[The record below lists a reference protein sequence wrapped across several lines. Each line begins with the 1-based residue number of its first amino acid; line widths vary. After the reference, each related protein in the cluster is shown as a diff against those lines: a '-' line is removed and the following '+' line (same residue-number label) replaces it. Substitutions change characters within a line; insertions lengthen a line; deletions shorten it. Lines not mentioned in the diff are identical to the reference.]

1 MGYNRNM
8 KCPHCEHK
16 DRQNK
21 AGKTVAGSQRYR
33 CMYCQRKYTP
43 APKPRGYPQK
53 LRQQAVQMY
62 VDGVNMRR
70 VARHLN
76 VNHQSVA
83 NWVRQYAEKLPKP
96 PMPEEVEIAEL
107 DEVYSF
113 IGNKKTGSTS

>member
-1 MGYNRNM
+1 M
-8 KCPHCEHK
+8 KCPHCERK

-43 APKPRGYPQK
+43 APKPRGYSQE

-83 NWVRQYAEKLPKP
+83 NWVRHYAEKLPKP